1 MKKAF
6 IIVGTLAAMG
16 ALMIAMQVPRLEK
29 IR

>member
-6 IIVGTLAAMG
+6 IIVTTLVAMG
-16 ALMIAMQVPRLEK
+16 ALMVAMQVPRLEK